1 MIFLTNLGEND
12 KFLQFSHKTR
22 IFGETI
28 LPYFRLDYDTLCNIW
43 FLKKYLTTCDK
54 QSTFAIS
61 AARVE
66 IVLIF
71 LFTIFIIIY
80 IVPL

>member
-12 KFLQFSHKTR
+12 KFLQFFHKAR

-54 QSTFAIS
+54 QSTSIPP
-61 AARVE
+61 ARVG

-71 LFTIFIIIY
+71 LSIIFN
-80 IVPL
+80 IVCIMPL

>member
-1 MIFLTNLGEND
+1 MINFYN
-12 KFLQFSHKTR
+12 FSRKTR

-28 LPYFRLDYDTLCNIW
+28 LPYFRLDYDILCNVW

-54 QSTFAIS
+54 QSTFAIP
-61 AARVE
+61 AAMVG

-71 LFTIFIIIY
+71 LSIIFNIVYII
-80 IVPL
+80 PL